1 MLPYLKAITAAVVAG
16 LGVLALALED
26 GVVAP
31 NEWVNVAIA
40 TLVGLGA
47 VWAVP
52 NVEKDKP
59 LE

>member
-1 MLPYLKAITAAVVAG
+1 MLNYLKAITAAVVAG

-26 GVVAP
+26 GAVTP

-52 NVEKDKP
+52 NLPKND

>member
-26 GVVAP
+26 GVVDP

-47 VWAVP
+47 VYAVP
-52 NVEKDKP
+52 NTPKKE